1 MVGLNGGTLPDQVWS
16 GQENVMTRTTSIS
29 EAKAQLSRL
38 IEAVE
43 QGDEVIIQRGG
54 RSVAVLTAYQRHKTP
69 RQLGGWEGQVWI
81 AEDFDELPDDIVE
94 AFGA

>member
-1 MVGLNGGTLPDQVWS
+1 
-16 GQENVMTRTTSIS
+16 MTRTASIT

-38 IEAVE
+38 IEEVE
-43 QGDEVIIQRGG
+43 RGGEIIIQRGG
-54 RSVAVLTAYQRHKTP
+54 RSVAVLTAYQRDKSL

-81 AEDFDELPDDIVE
+81 ADDFDELPDDIAE

>member
-1 MVGLNGGTLPDQVWS
+1 
-16 GQENVMTRTTSIS
+16 MTRTASIT

-38 IEAVE
+38 IEEVE
-43 QGDEVIIQRGG
+43 RGGEIIIQRGG
-54 RSVAVLTAYQRHKTP
+54 RSVAVLSAYQLDRTP

-81 AEDFDELPDDIVE
+81 ADDFDELPDDIAE

>member
-1 MVGLNGGTLPDQVWS
+1 
-16 GQENVMTRTTSIS
+16 MTRTASIT

-38 IEAVE
+38 IAEVE
-43 QGDEVIIQRGG
+43 RGGEIIIQRGG
-54 RSVAVLTAYQRHKTP
+54 RSVAVLSAYRRDKTP

-81 AEDFDELPDDIVE
+81 ADDFDELPDDIAE